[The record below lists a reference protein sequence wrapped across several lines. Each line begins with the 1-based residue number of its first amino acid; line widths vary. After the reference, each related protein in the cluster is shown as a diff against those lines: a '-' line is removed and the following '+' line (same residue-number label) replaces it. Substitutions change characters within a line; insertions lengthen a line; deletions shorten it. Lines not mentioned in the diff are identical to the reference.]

1 MLTLQYFQARKFT
14 DEKYVEE
21 IRSEKSGVKCW
32 ELGQSRKYKIVSNW
46 EEIKVDVMYEANIAK
61 FKQNEK
67 LREVLLSTKGA
78 IKAVGFPFWIQ
89 WNSRILE
96 RIREELR
103 DEKDRDQKKLEHLL
117 SKFEEHRSKHK
128 KKHEDN

>member
-96 RIREELR
+96 RIR
-103 DEKDRDQKKLEHLL
+103 
-117 SKFEEHRSKHK
+117 FTTIPC
-128 KKHEDN
+128 

>member
-1 MLTLQYFQARKFT
+1 
-14 DEKYVEE
+14 
-21 IRSEKSGVKCW
+21 
-32 ELGQSRKYKIVSNW
+32 
-46 EEIKVDVMYEANIAK
+46 MYEANIAK